1 MQVIEALPAMRA
13 PTVSQ
18 LSESGFHAVET
29 IVAKAEINTLIPRLK
44 ALGASDIIE
53 LPVTK
58 IVP

>member
-1 MQVIEALPAMRA
+1 MRA

-18 LSESGFHAVET
+18 LAEPGFFAVET
-29 IVAKAEINTLIPRLK
+29 LVPKNAINVLIPRLK
-44 ALGASDIIE
+44 ALGAEDIIE